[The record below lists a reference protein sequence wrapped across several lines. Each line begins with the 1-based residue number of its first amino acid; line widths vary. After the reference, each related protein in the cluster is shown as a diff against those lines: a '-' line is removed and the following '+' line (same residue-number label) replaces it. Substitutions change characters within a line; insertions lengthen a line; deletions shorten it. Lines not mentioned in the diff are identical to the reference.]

1 MLKNCSTS
9 IKINFLWHE
18 QSSQCKTM
26 RDSSVSYAS
35 AAAKVDMLEN
45 VFSFETSS
53 NLIIIKL
60 TVMFN
65 PSKYAF
71 HEPS

>member
-9 IKINFLWHE
+9 IKINFLRYE
-18 QSSQCKTM
+18 QSSQCRTM
-26 RDSSVSYAS
+26 RDSS
-35 AAAKVDMLEN
+35 MLED
-45 VFSFETSS
+45 VFSFETLS
-53 NLIIIKL
+53 NLFFIKL

-65 PSKYAF
+65 SSKYAF

>member
-9 IKINFLWHE
+9 MKIKFLRYE

-26 RDSSVSYAS
+26 RDSRI
-35 AAAKVDMLEN
+35 LED

-53 NLIIIKL
+53 NLILVKL
-60 TVMFN
+60 TVMCN
-65 PSKYAF
+65 SSEYAF